1 MTEAPSAAAA
11 DRELAAFVEGEA
23 TLRAAVERSLVGQ
36 RAALDDLLTA
46 FFAGGHA
53 LLVGVPGTGKTMLVH
68 QIARA
73 AGLGFRRVQF
83 TPDLLPAD
91 LLGGETIVA
100 GPQGEERIEFREGP
114 VFTPFLLADEI
125 NRGTP
130 RTQSALLEAMAERS
144 VTLAGTRRALD
155 PLFTV
160 FATRNP
166 IEMAGTYPLPE
177 AQRDRFFF
185 EVAIPE
191 PSTEELIEIAERT
204 TGSEDTAPEAVLSP
218 EQVAALRETVRRVV
232 APRPILERAAAL
244 VRATDPKSD
253 TAPTIIREHVRH
265 GAGVRAVQALVLA
278 GKVWALRSGRV
289 QVARE
294 DLDRSLLSALR
305 HRFVLT
311 LEGESRGT
319 SRAELIAAV
328 GDAVRG

>member
-1 MTEAPSAAAA
+1 MNNAPASA
-11 DRELAAFVEGEA
+11 DRELAEFTEGEA
-23 TLRAAVERSLVGQ
+23 ALRAAVEKRLVGQ
-36 RAALDDLLTA
+36 RPALDDLITA

-53 LLVGVPGTGKTMLVH
+53 LLVGVPGTGKTMLVQ

-185 EVAIPE
+185 EVEIPQ
-191 PSTEELIEIAERT
+191 PTVDELVEIAERT
-204 TGSEDTAPEAVLSP
+204 TGAEPEIEEAVLTAQ
-218 EQVAALRETVRRVV
+218 QVAELRATVRRVV
-232 APRPILERAAAL
+232 APRPILERAAEL
-244 VRATDPKSD
+244 VRASDPLSAS
-253 TAPTIIREHVRH
+253 APSLIREQVRH
-265 GAGVRAVQALVLA
+265 GPGVRAVQALVLA

-294 DLDRSLLSALR
+294 DLDRSLVSALR

-319 SRAELIAAV
+319 PRAELI
-328 GDAVRG
+328 DAVRTSVRA